1 MIFILLLEY
10 LFLPTFKTSHSINL
24 NESLWRKDWPCAL
37 SWSSDQCADGM
48 ASQLVS
54 LGLQARCS
62 TKQQLFF
69 FLVCAG
75 SLSLPWAF
83 PGCSEQRVR
92 ASCVWASLVEHRLG
106 SCGGQ
111 AQLPRPGIEPMFAAL
126 AGRFVITEPPRKS
139 KQQLFVSLFCQIPTL
154 Q

>member
-69 FLVCAG
+69 LFGLRWVFVAALG
-75 SLSLPWAF
+75 LPWL
-83 PGCSEQRVR
+83 QR
-92 ASCVWASLVEHRLG
+92 AESTG
-106 SCGGQ
+106 
-111 AQLPRPGIEPMFAAL
+111 
-126 AGRFVITEPPRKS
+126 
-139 KQQLFVSLFCQIPTL
+139 
-154 Q
+154 

>member
-48 ASQLVS
+48 ASQSVS

-111 AQLPRPGIEPMFAAL
+111 A
-126 AGRFVITEPPRKS
+126 
-139 KQQLFVSLFCQIPTL
+139 
-154 Q
+154 